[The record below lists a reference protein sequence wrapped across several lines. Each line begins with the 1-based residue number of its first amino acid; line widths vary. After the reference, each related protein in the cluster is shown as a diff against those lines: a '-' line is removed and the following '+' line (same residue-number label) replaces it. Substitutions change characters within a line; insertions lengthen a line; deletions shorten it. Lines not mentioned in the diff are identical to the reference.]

1 MWPKVD
7 REPLRTLPPFLDRAG
22 SVVAP
27 MAVPLQR
34 LLRWSLLAASDT
46 VSDRRLTNRPP
57 LRLSPEGEAQ
67 AVLLRLLLE
76 QGGHSLAVPSG
87 PLPDPTRTP

>member
-22 SVVAP
+22 SAVAP

-34 LLRWSLLAASDT
+34 LLKWSLQAVSDT
-46 VSDRRLTNRPP
+46 VSDRRLTIRPP

-67 AVLLRLLLE
+67 AGLLRLLLE
-76 QGGHSLAVPSG
+76 AGDHSLVVSSG